1 MICGS
6 GKHNSVHIEQMSR
19 SGAALT
25 KRLDSAGRSFA
36 TARLGAGI
44 VSSLNVGTAG
54 APEAAPRHA
63 AGAPEAAPRA
73 LFAMGDL
80 ALGFSTRG
88 RETTFCARFRPRNHA
103 ASLAKAKRS

>member
-73 LFAMGDL
+73 LFAMATSL
-80 ALGFSTRG
+80 AHERAWASI
-88 RETTFCARFRPRNHA
+88 ARFLIA
-103 ASLAKAKRS
+103 DA